1 MKMREQQNGIK
12 NLIHIH
18 DFMKKIGK
26 RTPIFS
32 VQLINNGTWNNRLVP
47 NRKKSMARLY
57 IVTLLI

>member
-1 MKMREQQNGIK
+1 MKMRVQQNGIK

-18 DFMKKIGK
+18 DFMRKIGK

-32 VQLINNGTWNNRLVP
+32 VQLINNGTRNNRLVSS
-47 NRKKSMARLY
+47 RKRSMARLY